1 MRSCRTA
8 ASESGAIE
16 TAVREQ
22 SIAKK
27 ANLGESATIFKR
39 ARGKR
44 ARGKRASQ
52 RQSENNRKQ
61 DDSLRN
67 GGKLK

>member
-27 ANLGESATIFKR
+27 VNLGESATMIE
-39 ARGKR
+39 R

-52 RQSENNRKQ
+52 EK
-61 DDSLRN
+61 
-67 GGKLK
+67 

>member
-16 TAVREQ
+16 RAVREQ

-44 ARGKRASQ
+44 ASQ

-61 DDSLRN
+61 DDSRRN

>member
-16 TAVREQ
+16 RAVREQ

-27 ANLGESATIFKR
+27 ANLGESATII
-39 ARGKR
+39 KR

-67 GGKLK
+67 GG